1 MTSKNTTNGVSV
13 KAYAGDAMALLA
25 FDLNT
30 SLLPNFA
37 GFSVHVQ
44 YGTNKGY
51 FIFNRLTF
59 DTNIVSV
66 PLKKTDKLISSEF
79 SPIQKF
85 NWIYV
90 PSTYHNLNKT
100 FYGTYNFEVTPRYL
114 ENNVLQPLN
123 PDLTTQVSV
132 NIAPFTKGGLTLGF
146 TRGFVASQAYVDHFG
161 LNNAVRPNK
170 KDLVFDL
177 QQKSGP
183 SPKEKDT
190 TIKDYTYEEQFE
202 WMGWQAR
209 KRIYEL
215 LDEVIADA
223 TLSLDVFAY
232 DLNEPY
238 ICEQLLQLAAEG
250 RVRIILDNASLHST
264 EEDSS
269 TTTFEDKFEKQ
280 FRKQAQNKDN
290 LFRGRFKRFSHS
302 KVFIVK
308 RNDKPEK
315 VLAGSTN
322 FSTNGLY
329 INANHVIIFSNENIA
344 ATYEAVFENSFGAE
358 QMKSYSSSDTANK
371 VFDFS
376 KEKGMPAVSIRF
388 SPHNKTFA
396 EEEINGIAQ
405 EVMDAKSDVLFAVMN
420 DTTGSGELLKQ
431 IREAHKRTDIFT
443 YGIVDTTTD
452 VTLYKPGQL
461 TGVRVA
467 GKGKG
472 GVLPPPFKQ
481 ENKIPGISVHH
492 KFVVIDF
499 KGKDPVVY
507 CGSSNLAQAAES
519 ANGDNLIAIRDKDVV
534 TAFAIEAMRLI
545 DHFHFRNREQQEDK
559 IYLFTNDWYK
569 PHFDKD
575 DLRNLQRKLL
585 AKD

>member
-1 MTSKNTTNGVSV
+1 MESKNTTNGVSV

-25 FDLNT
+25 FDLDKK
-30 SLLPNFA
+30 LLPDFA
-37 GFSVHVQ
+37 GFSVRVQ

-59 DTNIVSV
+59 DTTVVTIPRKTTDNLVS
-66 PLKKTDKLISSEF
+66 TEF

-90 PSTYHNLNKT
+90 PSTYHNLDKT
-100 FYGTYNFEVTPRYL
+100 YYGVYNFEVTPRYL
-114 ENNVLQPLN
+114 ENNTLLPLD
-123 PDLTTQVSV
+123 PALTARIAV

-177 QQKSGP
+177 RQKSGP
-183 SPKEKDT
+183 KPNEKNKA
-190 TIKDYTYEEQFE
+190 IKDYTFEQQFE

-215 LDEVIADA
+215 LDEVVADDQ
-223 TLSLDVFAY
+223 LSLDVFAY
-232 DLNEPY
+232 DLDEPY

-250 RVRIILDNASLHST
+250 RVRIILDNASLHTGTDDSGT
-264 EEDSS
+264 EA
-269 TTTFEDKFEKQ
+269 FEDKFEKL
-280 FRKQAQNKDN
+280 FKKQAQNKED
-290 LFRGRFKRFSHS
+290 LFRGRFRRFSHS

-308 RNDKPEK
+308 RNGSPEK

-329 INANHVIIFSNENIA
+329 INANHVIIFSNKNIA
-344 ATYEAVFENSFGAE
+344 AAYEAVFGNSFGDE

-376 KEKGMPAVSIRF
+376 KEKGIPVVSIRF
-388 SPHNKTFA
+388 SPHTKTFA
-396 EEEINGIAQ
+396 EEEINEIAEQ
-405 EVMDAKSDVLFAVMN
+405 VNSAKSDVLFAVMN

-431 IREAHKRTDIFT
+431 IREAHRRTDIFT
-443 YGIVDTTTD
+443 YGIVDTTKE

-472 GVLPPPFKQ
+472 GVLPPPFKP

-519 ANGDNLIAIRDKDVV
+519 ANGDNLIAIRDKEVV

-545 DHFHFRNREQQEDK
+545 DHFHFRNREQQK
-559 IYLFTNDWYK
+559 GMLYLQTNDWYQ
-569 PHFDKD
+569 PHFDEN